1 MEVANHIGGGFLL
14 RSRLTTVTSSNNQS
28 IKIMENK
35 ILGLHHITAIAGD
48 AQSNY
53 DFYTKTL
60 GLRMVKKTVNFDDP
74 QTYHFYFGDE
84 VGTPGTILTFF
95 PWKNVRQG
103 KNGAGMA
110 TEIGYAV
117 PAGSLDFWKT
127 RFETRSIRHGDVN
140 ERFGEKLLPF
150 QDPDGLWL
158 SLIETKSPDNRK
170 GWKTGEIKSNVALK
184 GFHTVTLTL
193 NNIQATAALLT
204 EVFGYQLVEQD
215 GNIYRY
221 RTDTVE
227 NAALVDLLE
236 EPGAQR
242 GLNAGGTNHH
252 VAFRVENEEVLMAVR
267 EKVLAR
273 GLHITEKINRDYFF
287 SLYFREPGGVL
298 FEIATDNPGFATDET
313 VEELGSSLQLPN
325 RYETMREQ
333 IEKGLPKLII

>member
-1 MEVANHIGGGFLL
+1 
-14 RSRLTTVTSSNNQS
+14 
-28 IKIMENK
+28 MENK

-48 AQSNY
+48 AQRNY
-53 DFYTKTL
+53 DFYTRSL
-60 GLRMVKKTVNFDDP
+60 GLRLVKKTVNFDDP

-103 KNGAGMA
+103 KSGAGMA
-110 TEIGYAV
+110 TDIGYAI
-117 PAGSLDFWKT
+117 PKGSLDFWKQ
-127 RFETRSIRHGDVN
+127 RFEARNVSHEDIN
-140 ERFGEKLLPF
+140 ERFGERQLPF

-158 SLIETKSPDNRK
+158 SLIETKKADSRK
-170 GWKTGEIKSNVALK
+170 GWETDEVNSDVALK

-193 NNIQATAALLT
+193 NNIKATATILT
-204 EVFGYQLVEQD
+204 DVFGYRFQEQE

-221 RTDTVE
+221 QTDAVE

-236 EPGAQR
+236 SPGAPR

-252 VAFRVENEEVLMAVR
+252 VAFRVENEEVLMAFR
-267 EKVLAR
+267 EKILAR
-273 GLHITEKINRDYFF
+273 GLHITEKINRDYFY

-313 VEELGSSLQLPN
+313 VEELGTSLQLPD
-325 RYETMREQ
+325 RYKAMREQ
-333 IEKGLPKLII
+333 IEKGLPELLT